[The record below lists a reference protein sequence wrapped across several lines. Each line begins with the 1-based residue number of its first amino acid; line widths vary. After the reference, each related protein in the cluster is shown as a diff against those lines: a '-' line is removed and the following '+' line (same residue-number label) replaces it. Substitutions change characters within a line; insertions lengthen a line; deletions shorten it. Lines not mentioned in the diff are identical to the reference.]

1 MYVYL
6 KNKTLWPLTLHQAQ
20 TNQQCIPWTD
30 LYTSKLKKVVCL
42 RIINKIATLPISIVK
57 GDEDSIFSETGTVV
71 VSSVE

>member
-1 MYVYL
+1 L
-6 KNKTLWPLTLHQAQ
+6 ERKSKTKHREFLDPRV
-20 TNQQCIPWTD
+20 TNI
-30 LYTSKLKKVVCL
+30 

>member
-6 KNKTLWPLTLHQAQ
+6 KNKTLWSLTLQQAQ
-20 TNQQCIPWTD
+20 TKQQCIPWSD
-30 LYTSKLKKVVCL
+30 LYTSKLKKVVFL

-57 GDEDSIFSETGTVV
+57 GDEDSISETGTVV